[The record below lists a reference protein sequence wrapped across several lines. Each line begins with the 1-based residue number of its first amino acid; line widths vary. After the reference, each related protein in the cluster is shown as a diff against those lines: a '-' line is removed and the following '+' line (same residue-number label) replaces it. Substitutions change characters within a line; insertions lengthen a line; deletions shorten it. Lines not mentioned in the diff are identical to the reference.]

1 MWFRKHILLAIAFAI
16 VWFNGFAQ
24 NTDKGEGGYNLQG
37 RITDQAGNAIV
48 GCTVAAYNSTNQN
61 EFKAASSDG
70 EGNFLIERL
79 PKMDWHLSI
88 TMIGYKTYTKDVS
101 LSADLDLGIIVLK
114 DDIES
119 LDKVVITAE
128 MVKQFGDRREFTLS
142 NADKRQY
149 SSALKALEF
158 LPKIIIADQNVSSMD
173 GKVVKILING
183 VPSDSK
189 DLSVISPEMIQKIIY
204 YDHPPVQ
211 YSNMGLGSV
220 INIIL
225 RHRATGGGVGINTL
239 NAVTTGF
246 GGNTLGLKYNFG
258 NSRIGLTYDMRYRN
272 FSKRNVDEILDYS
285 VAGLTYHKEKT
296 GLEGLFRMIENL
308 GELSFD
314 NARANNYLFSA
325 KIGMKALDYVNSSV
339 QDVTTNTTDAV
350 FKGNSRDDN
359 DYLRPS
365 ADLFF
370 SKTFAEK
377 HNVTLNVVGTYYST
391 KYDYNYREMTSDV
404 TNFCT
409 ATSIETDKYSIITDA
424 VYSLRLGKSQFTSGL
439 RYNWNENKQRYMT
452 SGNRT
457 ETRDLYAYSGLTGM
471 LGKKVSYNA
480 TLGVNNDI
488 FTTVSGDSYSF
499 TYFRPS
505 IRLGYLISRSSQ
517 LTFRYEVNTQTPSV
531 SELTYNPYYK
541 DESYMYVGN
550 PNLRPANTHD
560 LNLTF
565 FKGFTKSVVNA
576 TAEYIYS
583 NDAIAPVFED
593 GVTNIV
599 ESFDNIDYSQTLR
612 GSLFLQWIP
621 WNSNILRLRLQTQV
635 THTVNSH
642 NGNKWKHTSVMLIP
656 MATVSYKNY
665 SLEVFYQSPRK
676 KLSGNLLNYES
687 SMARCE
693 LTYKPV
699 KDLTVGVAIR
709 YPFYKYWNGYQ
720 KVVGTTLLDRKETE
734 RIYNHSNMIYLTLV
748 YNFSFGSK
756 GIKADR
762 KVKNEDTDSGVLG
775 RVRP

>member
-1 MWFRKHILLAIAFAI
+1 MRYLKHILLAIAFAI
-16 VWFNGFAQ
+16 VWFTGFAQ
-24 NTDKGEGGYNLQG
+24 NVGKGKGGYNLQG

-48 GCTVAAYNSTNQN
+48 GCSVAAYNSTNLK
-61 EFKAASSDG
+61 EYKAVSSDG

-79 PKMDWHLSI
+79 PPGDWHLSI
-88 TMIGYKTYTKDVS
+88 AMIGYKTNAKEIS

-149 SSALKALEF
+149 SSALKALEY
-158 LPKIIIADQNVSSMD
+158 LPKIIISDQKVSSMD

-183 VPSDSK
+183 IPSDSK

-204 YDHPPVQ
+204 YDHPPIQ

-225 RHRATGGGVGINTL
+225 RNRTTGGSIGINTL
-239 NAVTTGF
+239 NSVTTRF
-246 GGNTLGLKYNFG
+246 GGNTLGVKYNFG
-258 NSRIGLTYDMRYRN
+258 NSQLGLTYDMRYRN
-272 FSKRNVDEILDYS
+272 FGNRRVDEVLDYS
-285 VAGLTYHKEKT
+285 VAGLFYHKEKT

-339 QDVTTNTTDAV
+339 QDVTTNTSDAV

-370 SKTFAEK
+370 SKTFAER

-391 KYDYNYREMTSDV
+391 KYNYNYRETTSDL
-404 TNFCT
+404 TNFST

-424 VYSLRLGKSQFTSGL
+424 VYSLKLGKSQFTSGL
-439 RYNWNENKQRYMT
+439 RYSWNDNKQRHLT
-452 SGNRT
+452 SGNQT
-457 ETRDLYAYSGLTGM
+457 ETRDLYAYSGFTGM
-471 LGKKVSYNA
+471 LGKKVSYNT
-480 TLGVNNDI
+480 TLGVNNDV
-488 FTTVSGDSYSF
+488 FTTVSGDRYSF

-505 IRLGYLISRSSQ
+505 IRLGYFISRSSQ

-531 SELTYNPYYK
+531 SELTYNQYYK
-541 DESYMYVGN
+541 DEHYTYVGN
-550 PNLRPANTHD
+550 PKLKPANAHD
-560 LNLTF
+560 WNLTF
-565 FKGFTKSVVNA
+565 FKGSSKSAINA
-576 TAEYIYS
+576 TVEYIYS
-583 NDAIAPVFED
+583 KDAIAPVFED
-593 GVTNIV
+593 GVSNIV
-599 ESFDNIDYSQTLR
+599 ESFANIDYSQILR

-621 WNSNILRLRLQTQV
+621 WDSNILRLRLQTQM
-635 THTVNSH
+635 THTVNSY
-642 NGNKWKHTSVMLIP
+642 NGNKWKHTSIMLIP
-656 MATVSYKNY
+656 MANISYKNY
-665 SLEVFYQSPRK
+665 GLEIFFQSPRRT
-676 KLSGNLLNYES
+676 LSGNLFSYES

-699 KDLTVGVAIR
+699 KDLTIGVAIR
-709 YPFYKYWNGYQ
+709 YPFYKCWNGYQ
-720 KVVGTTLLDRKETE
+720 KVVGTSLINRKETE

-762 KVKNEDTDSGVLG
+762 KVKNEDTDSGILG